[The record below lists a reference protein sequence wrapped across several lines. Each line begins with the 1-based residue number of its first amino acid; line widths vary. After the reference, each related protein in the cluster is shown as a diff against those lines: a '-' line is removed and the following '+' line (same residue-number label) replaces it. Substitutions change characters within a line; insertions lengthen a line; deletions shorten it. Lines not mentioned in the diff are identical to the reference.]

1 MSSNDKLPL
10 PHAARLILLMALA
23 GWGCIG
29 LVVWGVVTLAGC
41 VRG

>member
-29 LVVWGVVTLAGC
+29 LVVWGVVALAGWL
-41 VRG
+41 RG